1 MPLRIRAKACLQLLT
16 LAWVITWV
24 ATVPLFH
31 THLPDVNDGRASHQG
46 LAHTVFSPDLPG
58 EFSPVHSSGFHLSTR
73 SQNSPELGFVLSTA
87 EDSKKGTYQQSNVLS
102 IRSPQFD
109 GPLLAISAI
118 ESPARHGKF
127 DLLGRHQA
135 SRPPPFIISS

>member
-1 MPLRIRAKACLQLLT
+1 MLSIIRTKACLHLLT
-16 LAWVITWV
+16 LVWVITWV

-58 EFSPVHSSGFHLSTR
+58 EFSRAHSNVLHLSTKC
-73 SQNSPELGFVLSTA
+73 QNSPELGFVLST
-87 EDSKKGTYQQSNVLS
+87 EDSQKRTYGELRPLYLASS
-102 IRSPQFD
+102 QFNR
-109 GPLLAISAI
+109 PLLATSTH
-118 ESPARHGKF
+118 ESPVRHRRF

-135 SRPPPFIISS
+135 SRAPPFIISS